1 MLSQECWYFPLREQ
15 IQRLLHDA
23 KYRDLLIYE
32 KFHREQRKDDNFM
45 CDVYD
50 SPRWKDKVGD
60 FGESLSRIVIH
71 GCVDGCPAFQRKQT
85 LSVKPLQYTILNY
98 APWIRYRAKYM
109 LVHALIPAHLK
120 GIQAKKYYDWL
131 GQNEMTP
138 LYQHGVDG
146 VRVIMYGN
154 TLDTPGRREILAMQ
168 AITAFYPCPHCL
180 HTWQPGRRG
189 QVYCGYRRF
198 LPLDSP
204 WRQRNFRFMGRS
216 YEFRDVERRTPPR
229 LRDDVNVPI
238 MCARGSYRRPFLGHK
253 GLHFFSTW
261 EGVDWDGNTCDVMH
275 DLKLL
280 CEMILKVLVGTRS
293 SQGCYKEW
301 SSKKKDDKHRQDC
314 QVYGVFREFFSS
326 TESTPPWRLS
336 KEEIRTCDSRVKSIW
351 WPRYM
356 DPLVYGGHSF
366 WTHSDRMWKCSHKA
380 YVLLVIL
387 PTCLYG
393 FVPEVHT
400 ALLMLVSA
408 LRRLKGQVYC
418 LEEAR
423 RRCFIPGSNVT

>member
-1 MLSQECWYFPLREQ
+1 
-15 IQRLLHDA
+15 
-23 KYRDLLIYE
+23 
-32 KFHREQRKDDNFM
+32 M

-60 FGESLSRIVIH
+60 FGTSLSRIVIH

-120 GIQAKKYYDWL
+120 GMQAKKYYDWL

-189 QVYCGYRRF
+189 QVYGGYRRF
-198 LPLDSP
+198 LPSDSA
-204 WRQRNFRFMGRS
+204 WRQKSFQFMGRL
-216 YEFRDVERRTPPR
+216 YQFRDVERRTPPR

-238 MCARGSYRRPFLGHK
+238 MCARASYRRPFLGHK

-261 EGVDWDGNTCDVMH
+261 EGVDWDGNTCDMMH

-293 SQGCYKEW
+293 SQGWYKEW
-301 SSKKKDDKHRQDC
+301 SSKKKDDNHRQDC
-314 QVYGVFREFFSS
+314 QLYGVFREFFSS
-326 TESTPPWRLS
+326 TETSPPWRLS
-336 KEEIRTCDSRVKSIW
+336 KEEVRTCDSRVKSIW

-356 DPLVYGGHSF
+356 DPLIYQGHSF
-366 WTHSDRMWKCSHKA
+366 WTHSDRIWKCSHKA

-400 ALLMLVSA
+400 ALLMLISG
-408 LRRLKGQVYC
+408 LRRLKGQVFC